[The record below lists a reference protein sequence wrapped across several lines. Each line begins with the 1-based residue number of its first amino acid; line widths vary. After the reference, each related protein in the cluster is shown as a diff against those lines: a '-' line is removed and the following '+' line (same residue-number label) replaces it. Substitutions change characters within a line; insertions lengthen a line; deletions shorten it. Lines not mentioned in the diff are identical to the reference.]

1 MIQVQ
6 QKFPTFKILS
16 LVIFSI
22 FLINTKTTPLNAATN
37 SKAPEVNSEKP
48 LEDTRIAEDTPL
60 FESKKF
66 TKKFRLAFISIL
78 LVTGTAILINNNK
91 SLKKDK

>member
-1 MIQVQ
+1 MIQVK
-6 QKFPTFKILS
+6 QKSPTFKVLS

-22 FLINTKTTPLNAATN
+22 LLINTKMAPLNAATN
-37 SKAPEVNSEKP
+37 SKAPEISSEK
-48 LEDTRIAEDTPL
+48 LLKDTPL

-66 TKKFRLAFISIL
+66 TKKFRIAFISIV
-78 LVTGTAILINNNK
+78 LVAGTAILMNNNK